1 MKVPEITRLLRPMLS
16 KFVHYIWA
24 ILWGVLMLTLM
35 GLPSDDMPSVSFFNG
50 FDKMAHCGFFFVFTN
65 LLLVGATQAGKKRP
79 SKFRP
84 IFIALFIASLFAF
97 GTEGLQMAMAA
108 GRHPDWWDIF
118 ADYTGVGMALF
129 GYLLFYRK
137 PSLALS

>member
-1 MKVPEITRLLRPMLS
+1 
-16 KFVHYIWA
+16 
-24 ILWGVLMLTLM
+24 MLTLM